1 MINGTQCHVLQV
13 DDPSKVNAEM
23 GMGAERT
30 TYYVHADRLTPGRV
44 VVTSDPSAQSSPQLS
59 SVTVDLESYTT
70 TDGLTLPHRM
80 EIHLDANISAE
91 QCQKMNRMTKSLE
104 SPSEQKRKQME
115 NMMGGQMEMMKQI
128 MAGEPITIA
137 VQSVMVD
144 TNIPEG
150 GLSDFPL

>member
-1 MINGTQCHVLQV
+1 M
-13 DDPSKVNAEM
+13 M
-23 GMGAERT
+23 R
-30 TYYVHADRLTPGRV
+30 
-44 VVTSDPSAQSSPQLS
+44 
-59 SVTVDLESYTT
+59 
-70 TDGLTLPHRM
+70 
-80 EIHLDANISAE
+80 
-91 QCQKMNRMTKSLE
+91 SLE
-104 SPSEQKRKQME
+104 SPPEQKRKQME